1 MENVI
6 HLLPG
11 EKLCVEQ
18 KGAMGLLKSGSVDLY
33 AVTAEHRERMF
44 LLQRDEG
51 QYFFGLFDEFQSVEL
66 FAVAKS
72 AAVIEFFS
80 AAALADNEV
89 PARVLRPAM
98 QDWFKSLLVHAW
110 LRFFAVRNDEYVGR
124 WSRADFLQDTEDSS
138 LWPVFLEH
146 ENIVALLLCGQFNS
160 LRKSFEDRLK
170 RRQEKK
176 KKLVNAS
183 IAILVGEENLE
194 RDGDPRKQTEGIAA
208 LIQKVGRAL
217 HVETGDLSLPPEV
230 ARHLSDEALVK
241 RLMNKAGMRMRPVLL
256 ESGWQTKDC
265 GVLLV
270 TKDGRYYAAVPTGPS
285 QYRLYSPDGKSEYI
299 SGELAGTLDKRAMV
313 CYAGFPQRTLKLKDL
328 LIFMV
333 DQCWRSDYYY
343 ILLASVIAGL
353 IPLLTPIITK
363 SIFGDVIP
371 IQDKQGLTTLTQVI
385 MVAGFTSAAVAM
397 VRSVAVLRITSHLD
411 MAAEAALWSRLLSL
425 PADFF
430 KQYQTG
436 ELLRR
441 ISGIDAI
448 KYLVTGELVGG
459 VFNTVFS
466 FWSILLMCYYSLQL
480 TGVALLVWTVFFA
493 VTAVIYRQVFKY
505 QKNLVEAGNKTAGQ
519 VVQIFNGLAKF
530 RSQGAEEQAFYLWA
544 KYFGEQWKWNL
555 RLRWQ
560 NNYSGIINS
569 IQPLVLSMI
578 LYYATVDMM
587 AKSAAA
593 GQAAMTYAEF
603 LGFEAAFSAFN
614 ATLVSMIPLA
624 AKIFS
629 VRPHIENL
637 RPILEAEPEYSEE
650 KIEAGY
656 LTGEIE
662 IRNLS
667 FAYDKD
673 ARDVLQDIDLFI
685 KAGESVAIVGRS
697 GCGKSTL
704 VRLLLGFEKPRTG
717 AVYYDNMDLSDLSLT
732 SVRSQMGVVLQDG
745 KLLAGSIFDNIVGTT
760 AMTMDDAWL
769 AAKRVGLDRDIKEMP
784 MGMYTAISEGSGNI
798 SGGQRQRILLA
809 RSIVNNPH
817 VLILDEATS
826 ALDNTTQAIVTRS
839 LEEMSCTRIIIAH
852 RLSTIRNADRIIVM
866 DSGRIIEEGS
876 FESLMEQKGV
886 FAELAGRQLA

>member
-1 MENVI
+1 MGNEI
-6 HLLPG
+6 CLLPG
-11 EKLCVEQ
+11 EKLYFEQ
-18 KGAMGLLKSGSVDLY
+18 QGAMGFLKSGSGDLY
-33 AVTAEHRERMF
+33 AVTADHRERMF

-66 FAVAKS
+66 FVVAKTP
-72 AAVIEFFS
+72 AAIEFFS
-80 AAALADNEV
+80 ADSLADNQV
-89 PARVLRPAM
+89 SADILRPAM
-98 QDWFKSLLVHAW
+98 QHWFKSLLTHAW
-110 LRFFAVRNDEYVGR
+110 LRFFALRNDEYVGR
-124 WSRADFLQDTEDSS
+124 WSRTDFLRDTEDCS
-138 LWPVFLEH
+138 LWLTFLEH

-160 LRKSFEDRLK
+160 LRKSFADRLA

-176 KKLVNAS
+176 EKLVNTA
-183 IAILVGEENLE
+183 IAILTGSDNLA
-194 RDGDPRKQTEGIAA
+194 GAVDPRKQTEGIAA
-208 LIQKVGRAL
+208 LVQKAGLAL
-217 HVETGDLSLPPEV
+217 HMEVGDISLPPEV
-230 ARHLSDEALVK
+230 ARHLSSEALVK
-241 RLMNKAGMRMRPVLL
+241 RLSHKAGLWLRPVQL
-256 ESGWQTKDC
+256 EEGWQRKDC

-270 TKDGRYYAAVPTGPS
+270 TREGRYYAAIPTGPS
-285 QYRLYSPDGKSEYI
+285 QYQLHGPEGTSEI
-299 SGELAGTLDKRAMV
+299 LGEELASALDKKGLV
-313 CYAGFPQRTLKLKDL
+313 CYGGFPQRALKLKDL
-328 LIFMV
+328 LTFMV
-333 DQCWRSDYYY
+333 NQCWRGDYHY
-343 ILLASVIAGL
+343 IILASVIAGL

-363 SIFGDVIP
+363 SIFGDIIP

-411 MAAEAALWSRLLSL
+411 MATEAALWSRLLSL

-430 KQYQTG
+430 KRYQTG
-436 ELLRR
+436 ELLQRM
-441 ISGIDAI
+441 SGIDAI
-448 KYLVTGELVGG
+448 KSLVTGEFVGG

-466 FWSILLMCYYSLQL
+466 FWSVLLMCYYSLQL
-480 TGVALLVWTVFFA
+480 TGVALLVWLVFFA
-493 VTAVIYRQVFKY
+493 VTAVIYRRVFKY
-505 QKNLVEAGNKTAGQ
+505 QKNLVEAGNRTAGQ

-544 KYFGEQWKWNL
+544 KCFGEQWKWNL
-555 RLRWQ
+555 KLRWQ
-560 NNYSGIINS
+560 SNYSGIINTV
-569 IQPLVLSMI
+569 QPLVLCMI
-578 LYYATVDMM
+578 LYYTAIDMM
-587 AKSAAA
+587 GKSAAA
-593 GQAAMTYAEF
+593 GQATMTYAEF

-614 ATLVSMIPLA
+614 TTLVSMIPLA
-624 AKIFS
+624 ARIFS

-637 RPILEAEPEYSEE
+637 RPILEAEPECSED
-650 KIEAGY
+650 KIDAGY

-667 FAYDKD
+667 FAYHKD
-673 ARDVLQDIDLFI
+673 APDVLRDLELFI

-704 VRLLLGFEKPRTG
+704 VRLLLGFEKPRIG
-717 AVYYDNMDLSDLSLT
+717 AVYYDNQDLNDLNLA

-745 KLLAGSIFDNIVGTT
+745 KLMAGSIFDNIVGTT
-760 AMTMDDAWL
+760 AMTMEDAWL
-769 AAKRVGLDRDIKEMP
+769 AAKRVGLDKDIEEMP

-817 VLILDEATS
+817 ILILDEATS

-866 DSGRIIEEGS
+866 DAGRIIEEGT
-876 FESLMEQKGV
+876 FEELMEQKGV

>member
-11 EKLCVEQ
+11 EKLYFEQ
-18 KGAMGLLKSGSVDLY
+18 KGAMGFLKSGSVDLY
-33 AVTAEHRERMF
+33 AVTADHRERMF

-66 FAVAKS
+66 FAAAKS
-72 AAVIEFFS
+72 PAVIEFFS
-80 AAALADNEV
+80 ADALANNEV
-89 PARVLRPAM
+89 PAGVLRPAM
-98 QDWFKSLLVHAW
+98 QGWFKSLLIHGW

-124 WSRADFLQDTEDSS
+124 WSRADFLQDAEDSF

-146 ENIVALLLCGQFNS
+146 ESIVAMLLCGQFNS
-160 LRKSFEDRLK
+160 LKKSFEDRLE
-170 RRQEKK
+170 RRKEKK
-176 KKLVNAS
+176 EKLVNDS
-183 IAILVGEENLE
+183 LAILIGEENLE

-208 LIQKVGRAL
+208 LIQRVGRAL
-217 HVETGDLSLPPEV
+217 NMETGDLSLPPEV

-256 ESGWQTKDC
+256 ERGWQTKDC

-285 QYRLYSPDGKSEYI
+285 QYRLYGPEGKSEYI
-299 SGELAGTLDKRAMV
+299 SEELAGALDKRGMA
-313 CYAGFPQRTLKLKDL
+313 CYAGFPQRALKLKDL
-328 LIFMV
+328 LTFMV
-333 DQCWRSDYYY
+333 GQCWRSDYYY

-353 IPLLTPIITK
+353 IPLLTPVITK

-430 KQYQTG
+430 KRYQTG
-436 ELLRR
+436 ELLQRM
-441 ISGIDAI
+441 SGIDAI
-448 KYLVTGELVGG
+448 KSLVTGELVGG

-466 FWSILLMCYYSLQL
+466 LWSILLMCWYSLQL
-480 TGVALLVWTVFFA
+480 TGVALLVWIVFFA

-544 KYFGEQWKWNL
+544 KCFGEQWRWNL
-555 RLRWQ
+555 KLRWQ

-578 LYYATVDMM
+578 LYYTTVDMM

-614 ATLVSMIPLA
+614 ATLVSMIPLV

-667 FAYDKD
+667 FAYNKD
-673 ARDVLQDIDLFI
+673 AQDVLRDIDLFI

-717 AVYYDNMDLSDLSLT
+717 AVYYDNLDLNDLSLT

-769 AAKRVGLDRDIKEMP
+769 AAKRVGLDKDIQEMP
-784 MGMYTAISEGSGNI
+784 MGMHTAISEGSGNI

-826 ALDNTTQAIVTRS
+826 ALDNTTQAVVTRS

>member
-1 MENVI
+1 
-6 HLLPG
+6 
-11 EKLCVEQ
+11 
-18 KGAMGLLKSGSVDLY
+18 
-33 AVTAEHRERMF
+33 
-44 LLQRDEG
+44 
-51 QYFFGLFDEFQSVEL
+51 
-66 FAVAKS
+66 
-72 AAVIEFFS
+72 
-80 AAALADNEV
+80 
-89 PARVLRPAM
+89 
-98 QDWFKSLLVHAW
+98 
-110 LRFFAVRNDEYVGR
+110 
-124 WSRADFLQDTEDSS
+124 
-138 LWPVFLEH
+138 
-146 ENIVALLLCGQFNS
+146 
-160 LRKSFEDRLK
+160 
-170 RRQEKK
+170 
-176 KKLVNAS
+176 
-183 IAILVGEENLE
+183 
-194 RDGDPRKQTEGIAA
+194 
-208 LIQKVGRAL
+208 
-217 HVETGDLSLPPEV
+217 
-230 ARHLSDEALVK
+230 
-241 RLMNKAGMRMRPVLL
+241 
-256 ESGWQTKDC
+256 
-265 GVLLV
+265 
-270 TKDGRYYAAVPTGPS
+270 
-285 QYRLYSPDGKSEYI
+285 
-299 SGELAGTLDKRAMV
+299 
-313 CYAGFPQRTLKLKDL
+313 
-328 LIFMV
+328 MV
-333 DQCWRSDYYY
+333 DRCWRGDYYY

-353 IPLLTPIITK
+353 IPLLTPVITK
-363 SIFGDVIP
+363 SIFGDIIP

-411 MAAEAALWSRLLSL
+411 MATEAALWSRLLSL

-430 KQYQTG
+430 KRYQTG
-436 ELLRR
+436 ELLQRM
-441 ISGIDAI
+441 SGIDAI
-448 KYLVTGELVGG
+448 KSLVTGELVGG

-466 FWSILLMCYYSLQL
+466 LWSILLMCWYSLQL
-480 TGVALLVWTVFFA
+480 TGVALLVWIVFFA

-544 KYFGEQWKWNL
+544 KCFGEQWRWNL
-555 RLRWQ
+555 KLRWQ

-569 IQPLVLSMI
+569 LQPLILCMI
-578 LYYATVDMM
+578 LYYTTVDMM

-614 ATLVSMIPLA
+614 ATLVNMIPLA

-667 FAYDKD
+667 FAYNKD
-673 ARDVLQDIDLFI
+673 AQDVLRDIDLFI

-717 AVYYDNMDLSDLSLT
+717 AVYYDNLDLNDLSLT

-769 AAKRVGLDRDIKEMP
+769 AAKRVGLDKDIQEMP

-798 SGGQRQRILLA
+798 SGGQRQRIRWREASSIIPTSLSSMKLRAPWITRPRPSLPAAWRKCPA
-809 RSIVNNPH
+809 RES
-817 VLILDEATS
+817 
-826 ALDNTTQAIVTRS
+826 S
-839 LEEMSCTRIIIAH
+839 LPIGSVPSEMPTG
-852 RLSTIRNADRIIVM
+852 LS
-866 DSGRIIEEGS
+866 
-876 FESLMEQKGV
+876 
-886 FAELAGRQLA
+886 